1 MKYWNYPEFRDGQ
14 LDVIKNIYNGTD
26 TLAVLPT
33 GAGKS
38 ICYQVP
44 GLMMDGITIV
54 ISPLIALMNDQ
65 IRGLKQ
71 RGIKAAGVMSG
82 QSTRE
87 QDIILDNAAYGQL
100 KFLFVSPERLQSK
113 LFRHRLTKYNIS
125 MLVIDEAHCI
135 SEWGHDFRPE
145 YRMIEEV
152 MSQIRKVPY
161 LALTATAT
169 TKVQEDIRENLKME
183 SPSTFLHSP
192 LRHNISYK
200 VYLSENKSLVL
211 RQLIKSCTE
220 GCIIVYVSS
229 RKLTIQLQRFLDK
242 HNIHSAAFH
251 GGMKTKQRNQ
261 IIEQW
266 ENGEVKIMISTKAFG
281 MGIDKSDVRKVIHY
295 NIPESLEAYV
305 QEAGRAG
312 RDGEASEAVLI
323 SNQSDLSHLEKRQQD
338 IFPDID
344 FIRKVYVLLGVY
356 YRIASGMTTIEDY
369 IYNHNEFC
377 TRHHLPKFKTIN
389 ALKLLSSSD
398 LIQLTE
404 SVSKPATLHLDEFS
418 IKQLIRRE
426 DTSDQLK
433 NFIRVILRTFEGVFF
448 TDVTIDEELISQRTQ
463 LTKEKVIKGLNWLQK
478 LNYGRYKPTHEGAL
492 IRFNNYRYKDNDVKI
507 NEGIYKGMKQRYEQS
522 ISSIKNYIKT
532 PQCRQRIIAE
542 YFNAEEITDCGTCD
556 NCTINDHH
564 DISQLKESVVHYLEL
579 DIDNMDELVS
589 CFDYNQKN
597 EVLNVIQ
604 VLESEGKYYM
614 EGNKL
619 KKR

>member
-1 MKYWNYPEFRDGQ
+1 MIDE
-14 LDVIKNIYNGTD
+14 
-26 TLAVLPT
+26 
-33 GAGKS
+33 
-38 ICYQVP
+38 
-44 GLMMDGITIV
+44 V
-54 ISPLIALMNDQ
+54 ISQ
-65 IRGLKQ
+65 IG
-71 RGIKAAGVMSG
+71 
-82 QSTRE
+82 
-87 QDIILDNAAYGQL
+87 
-100 KFLFVSPERLQSK
+100 
-113 LFRHRLTKYNIS
+113 
-125 MLVIDEAHCI
+125 
-135 SEWGHDFRPE
+135 
-145 YRMIEEV
+145 
-152 MSQIRKVPY
+152 KVPY

-169 TKVQEDIRENLKME
+169 TKVQGDIRDNLRMK

-192 LRHNISYK
+192 LRHNISYR
-200 VYLSENKSLVL
+200 VYLSENKPLVL
-211 RQLIKSCTE
+211 RQLIRACTN

-251 GGMKTKQRNQ
+251 GGMKTKQRNK
-261 IIEQW
+261 IIKEW
-266 ENGEVKIMISTKAFG
+266 ENGKVKIMISTKAFG

-323 SNQSDLSHLEKRQQD
+323 TNHADLSHLEKRQQD

-369 IYNHNEFC
+369 IYNHHEFC
-377 TRHHLPKFKTIN
+377 TQYHLPKFKTIN

-404 SVSKPATLHLDEFS
+404 SVSKPATLHLNEFS

-433 NFIRVILRTFEGVFF
+433 NFIRVILRTFEGIFF
-448 TDVTIDEELISQRTQ
+448 TDATIDEELIAQRTQ
-463 LTKEKVIKGLNWLQK
+463 LTKDKVIKGLLWLQK
-478 LNYGRYKPTHEGAL
+478 MNYGRYRSTHEGAL
-492 IRFNNYRYKDNDVKI
+492 IRFNNYRYKDGDVKI
-507 NEGIYKGMKQRYEQS
+507 NKGIYKGMKQRYEQS
-522 ISSIKNYIKT
+522 ISSMKNYIKT
-532 PQCRQRIIAE
+532 PHCRQSIIAE
-542 YFNAEEITDCGTCD
+542 YFNAEVIKDCGTCD
-556 NCTINDHH
+556 NCTINQYH
-564 DISQLKESVVHYLEL
+564 DISELKESVVNYLEL

-597 EVLNVIQ
+597 DVLNVIQ